1 MKTCTKCG
9 VEKEENR
16 FNRRRANTEKTK
28 SICVECARE
37 CSREHYRNHKKIYI
51 SRAKIFSKKQQ
62 IVNQQKMVEFL
73 KTKRCVD
80 CGNNDIRVLEF
91 DHRNREDKKECIAQL
106 LTRNSWELV
115 MREINKCDIRCA
127 NCHRIKTSIQ
137 FNWFKNFDNKPLIRL

>member
-1 MKTCTKCG
+1 
-9 VEKEENR
+9 
-16 FNRRRANTEKTK
+16 
-28 SICVECARE
+28 
-37 CSREHYRNHKKIYI
+37 
-51 SRAKIFSKKQQ
+51 
-62 IVNQQKMVEFL
+62 MVEFL